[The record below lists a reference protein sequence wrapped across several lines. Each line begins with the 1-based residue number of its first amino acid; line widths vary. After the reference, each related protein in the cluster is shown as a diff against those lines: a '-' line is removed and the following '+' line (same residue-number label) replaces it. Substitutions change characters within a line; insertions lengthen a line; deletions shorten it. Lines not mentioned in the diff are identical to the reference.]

1 MTARLSEICP
11 GHSFCLAVFFLSW
24 KKKEE
29 EKKPVVNMS
38 PPLLTKT
45 GRGAE
50 SVFSSVV
57 PDGGGTWASCKGAD
71 RPPLAH
77 GTQLPCPGGSVMGAM
92 LPVSG
97 KELGE
102 QSEGGGETGGPP
114 AGAPQIQGDKELTA
128 GPGRLIVVPF
138 VEFPPFARGLGLSL
152 HYSRGGTVPRR
163 FI

>member
-1 MTARLSEICP
+1 MTARLSEIGP

-57 PDGGGTWASCKGAD
+57 PDGGGN
-71 RPPLAH
+71 
-77 GTQLPCPGGSVMGAM
+77 
-92 LPVSG
+92 
-97 KELGE
+97 
-102 QSEGGGETGGPP
+102 
-114 AGAPQIQGDKELTA
+114 
-128 GPGRLIVVPF
+128 
-138 VEFPPFARGLGLSL
+138 LGLL
-152 HYSRGGTVPRR
+152 QGC
-163 FI
+163 